1 MDCPNCR
8 TTNTDDSR
16 FCKKCGTRLNAAA
29 AAQAAEAAQ
38 AAIDPT
44 EDTAAP
50 GAGAE
55 AALAAGMNDLE
66 VSKLLGHAFD
76 LYDAAKYDEAFE
88 VCRAAL
94 RQNPDSGAG
103 HALLASIYEKQ
114 GDLDAAVR
122 QMKRV
127 VDLNP
132 ESQADKERL
141 AHLEQRLQFL
151 QADEDFT
158 PPPQPFNLASFLIRP
173 NVLALTSLVAVVALA
188 AWLFGARQEPGYT
201 PSQQPDASA
210 TAAPTPLFTPE
221 SAPQTGSG
229 GDLFTGGQTQPQS
242 APAAAVPPPPA
253 AVRSQTPQPQPAASP
268 PRRAETPAA
277 PAPAVQPRTAPP
289 PAQPEPSVRIT
300 RQPAPPNTEAPA
312 PPRTGGTK
320 GADYQRMAKQAQ
332 ENGDTAAARDYYSKA
347 IAAYRQEAGSDGG
360 AFAAQQG
367 IRSSELALKLLDNPE

>member
-1 MDCPNCR
+1 
-8 TTNTDDSR
+8 
-16 FCKKCGTRLNAAA
+16 
-29 AAQAAEAAQ
+29 
-38 AAIDPT
+38 
-44 EDTAAP
+44 
-50 GAGAE
+50 
-55 AALAAGMNDLE
+55 MNDSE
-66 VSKLLGHAFD
+66 VHKLLGHAFD

-127 VDLNP
+127 VALNP

-173 NVLALTSLVAVVALA
+173 SVLALTSLVAVVALA
-188 AWLFGARQEPGYT
+188 AWLFDGRQEPGYT
-201 PSQQPDASA
+201 PSQQPSASA
-210 TAAPTPLFTPE
+210 TAAQTPLFTPE
-221 SAPQTGSG
+221 SAPRTASG

-242 APAAAVPPPPA
+242 APPAAVPAPPA
-253 AVRSQTPQPQPAASP
+253 TVRSHTPQSQPAASP

-277 PAPAVQPRTAPP
+277 PAPAVQPRPAQPQP

-300 RQPAPPNTEAPA
+300 RQPATPNGEAAA

-332 ENGDTAAARDYYSKA
+332 ENGDTAAARDYYLKA

-367 IRSSELALKLLDNPE
+367 IRSSELALRLLDNPE